1 MTETQ
6 RHGARRPPLAWRLA
20 CASGLAAAFFVLDRI
35 TKAIV
40 RATIMVDG
48 PVPFIPGVLRL
59 QFVANT
65 GAAFSLGEG
74 HGLVFVAFAVLVV
87 AASIVYLWRAP
98 STAKLEV
105 VGLGMVCGG
114 AIGNAIDRLAY
125 GFVVDF
131 FATEFIDFPVFNVA
145 DIGITV
151 GVVLA
156 FLGYLFFS
164 PAAREVN
171 ATAELNARDDVRAA
185 RKARERGERSRRW
198 REKNDR

>member
-1 MTETQ
+1 
-6 RHGARRPPLAWRLA
+6 
-20 CASGLAAAFFVLDRI
+20 
-35 TKAIV
+35 
-40 RATIMVDG
+40 MVDG

-185 RKARERGERSRRW
+185 RKARKRGERSRRW